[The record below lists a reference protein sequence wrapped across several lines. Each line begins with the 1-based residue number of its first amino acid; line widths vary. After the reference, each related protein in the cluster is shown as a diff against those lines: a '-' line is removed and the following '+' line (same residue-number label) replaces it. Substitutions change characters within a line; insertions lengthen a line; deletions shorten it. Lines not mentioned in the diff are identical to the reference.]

1 VVRAVEVPG
10 AVDDAGRLALT
21 EQARD
26 ERPEARVA
34 DGVRRRADDDQL
46 VARVP
51 IRREALPE
59 ELRGL
64 LRLGVAGHVPLRR
77 QVARQEDDGETDADE
92 DRRDPGGERAPRMA
106 ARRARES
113 FGQAHRRG
121 WRQLTQPIRTAV
133 GCRANDKGVDSRR
146 RGARYDGRR
155 VRMSDTRST
164 FDAWMDA
171 FNAHDEQAIRALT
184 ADDCVFEGPGGV
196 HLEGGDAVAGYAMV
210 WLNAFSD
217 AHLSAHQV
225 VVDGDWVAMAG
236 VFRGTHDGTLASP
249 DGDVP
254 ATGRTLEGRCS

>member
-1 VVRAVEVPG
+1 
-10 AVDDAGRLALT
+10 
-21 EQARD
+21 
-26 ERPEARVA
+26 
-34 DGVRRRADDDQL
+34 
-46 VARVP
+46 
-51 IRREALPE
+51 
-59 ELRGL
+59 
-64 LRLGVAGHVPLRR
+64 
-77 QVARQEDDGETDADE
+77 
-92 DRRDPGGERAPRMA
+92 
-106 ARRARES
+106 
-113 FGQAHRRG
+113 
-121 WRQLTQPIRTAV
+121 
-133 GCRANDKGVDSRR
+133 
-146 RGARYDGRR
+146 
-155 VRMSDTRST
+155 MSDTRST

-254 ATGRTLEGRCS
+254 ATGRTLEGRCSQFVRFADGKSVEEHLYFDQMDVITQLGLMPQAAGATT